1 MKLPKIQNIKA
12 YFLGGAL
19 GDKHSGGGDYHDQDN
34 THWIDD
40 HIATPMS
47 KYKEYEASRQS
58 FGINVLG
65 SLIVELEADNGV
77 KGFAVSTGGILGC
90 FIAEKHLSRFVKG
103 RCVSDIKLIHDQ
115 MINATMYY
123 SGSGGV
129 VLNTISCIDLALWDL
144 YGKVLELP
152 VYKLLG
158 GAVRDEL
165 CFYATGSRPD
175 LAKQMGF
182 IGGKMPT
189 HYGPHDGDKGIKA
202 DVKVLE
208 DMRNKVGDDFWL
220 MFDCWM
226 SQDLNYAIKLAYAC
240 KDLNLKW
247 IEESFPPQQY
257 ENYKE
262 LKNRIYPT
270 IMVSS
275 GEHHGTLQSFRTL
288 SDTGI
293 DILQPDVGWCGGLTT
308 LCEIAVLAKARGQ
321 LVIPHGSSVYSH
333 HALLTFTNSPFS
345 EFLMTSPDCSTLRA
359 QFDPLLLN
367 EPIPHN
373 GKITKEDL
381 DKPGF
386 GVELNRALNLQRP
399 YED

>member
-1 MKLPKIQNIKA
+1 MKLPKIKNIKA
-12 YFLGGAL
+12 YSLGGAL
-19 GDKHSGGGDYHDQDN
+19 ADASLGGGDYHDQDKG
-34 THWIDD
+34 HWIDD

-47 KYKEYEASRQS
+47 KYKEYKQSRQS

-65 SLIVELEADNGV
+65 SLVVELEADNGV
-77 KGFAVSTGGILGC
+77 KGFAVSTGGALGC
-90 FIAEKHLSRFVKG
+90 FIVEKHLNRFVEG

-129 VLNTISCIDLALWDL
+129 VLNTISCVDLALWDL
-144 YGKVLELP
+144 YAKVLELP

-158 GAVRDEL
+158 GAVKDEL

-189 HYGPHDGDKGIKA
+189 HYGLYDRDFGIKKDA
-202 DVKVLE
+202 EMIKE
-208 DMRNKVGDDFWL
+208 MRAKVGDDFYL
-220 MFDCWM
+220 MLDCWM
-226 SQDLNYAIKLAYAC
+226 SQDLHYALKLAYAC
-240 KDLNLKW
+240 KESNLEW
-247 IEESFPPQQY
+247 IEESFPPNQY

-262 LKNRIYPT
+262 LKNKIYPT
-270 IMVSS
+270 IRVAS
-275 GEHHGTLQSFRTL
+275 GEHNGTLQSFRTL

-308 LCEIAVLAKARGQ
+308 LCEIAALAKARAQ

-333 HALLTFTNSPFS
+333 HAVITFTNSPWS
-345 EFLMTSPDCSTLRA
+345 EFLMTSPDCKTLRA
-359 QFDPLLLN
+359 QYDPILLN
-367 EPIPHN
+367 EPVPKN
-373 GKITKEDL
+373 GVITKEEL
-381 DKPGF
+381 DKIGF
-386 GVELNRALNLQRP
+386 GVELNWNLNFQRP
-399 YED
+399 YTH